1 LVDTVKVALVAPA
14 ATVTLVGTVA
24 TAVLLLASATIAPP
38 ADADA
43 LKVTVSLEV
52 LPAVTLVG
60 LRLSDKRVIAG
71 LMMRLADFLTP
82 LYVAEIVTAMDAATG
97 LVEIVN
103 AALVAPA
110 GTVTLAGTV
119 ATVGLLLES
128 ATITPLAGA
137 AVFRV
142 TVPIEAAPPVTLVGL
157 RLNAE
162 RVVGFTVGVTVST
175 AELVP
180 PPEAAQISTL

>member
-1 LVDTVKVALVAPA
+1 MKAALVAPA

-24 TAVLLLASATIAPP
+24 ADVLLLASATTAP
-38 ADADA
+38 AAGATA
-43 LKVTVSLEV
+43 LKVTVPIEAA
-52 LPAVTLVG
+52 PPVTLVG

-71 LMMRLADFLTP
+71 LMMRLADLVTP
-82 LYVAEIVTAMDAATG
+82 LYVAEIVTVLDAATG
-97 LVEIVN
+97 FVEIVN
-103 AALVAPA
+103 AALVVPA

-128 ATITPLAGA
+128 ATIAPLAGA

-157 RLNAE
+157 RLNEE
-162 RVVGFTVGVTVST
+162 RVAGFTVGVTVST

-180 PPEAAQISTL
+180 PPEAPQISTL